1 MSGVPGL
8 PDGFQLTVHVDV
20 QHLGRYFVRFD
31 KFATL
36 TLRFNGSTL
45 VSNTAAPGGQMG
57 TFTYSDGTSTS
68 TPPLDSAKSVRL
80 EDIMLTFSD
89 PSSGLHTTT
98 TSRILVRALAHN
110 IYQASSTSNYD
121 RYGIPTVEGLALD
134 DAAEEQL
141 YVDTV
146 SSRYLA
152 AHFDQAAGTTVH
164 HPSRKRLGSGDTPAV
179 SQASDHA
186 AYDEEED
193 LSTTDELQFVNGR
206 FRTKQDSD
214 AYLNYASAFL
224 EPTPSVTMPN
234 YESVSGTG
242 YRYATFEFD
251 LSSAS
256 SSTINHI
263 DVKLY
268 DYTLASPQ
276 NSTGTIPDFKLF
288 VKLIDG
294 GSYTPQ
300 STGSSYTSI
309 WLDGNAV
316 LATAVGRTQAN
327 YSNAS
332 LEPLAVLEP
341 SSTGNTNTSDT
352 KRLILATGTSTSSLK
367 ILVRV
372 GLDMSLNHSLGRVEL
387 QTA

>member
-1 MSGVPGL
+1 MVTQLVFKSLSGNTFSYVSGVPGL
-8 PDGFQLTVHVDV
+8 ADGFQLTVHVDV

-36 TLRFNGSTL
+36 TLQFDGSTL
-45 VSNTAAPGGQMG
+45 VSNTATESGHTG

-68 TPPLDSAKSVRL
+68 APPLDSAKSVRF
-80 EDIMLTFSD
+80 EDITLTFAD

-98 TSRILVRALAHN
+98 TEGSRILVRALAHN
-110 IYQASSTSNYD
+110 IFQADSSTYD
-121 RYGIPTVEGLALD
+121 SYGIPTADGDTLD
-134 DAAEEQL
+134 DTSEEQL

-152 AHFDQAAGTTVH
+152 AHFDQAAGATVH
-164 HPSRKRLGSGDTPAV
+164 HPSRKRLDQGGVRPTV
-179 SQASDHA
+179 SQASHHA

-206 FRTKQDSD
+206 FRTKQDGN
-214 AYLNYASAFL
+214 AYLNYAAAFL
-224 EPTPSVTMPN
+224 DPPPTATMPD
-234 YESVSGTG
+234 YSGVSGTG
-242 YRYATFEFD
+242 DRYATFEFD

-256 SSTINHI
+256 ASNINYI

-268 DYTLASPQ
+268 DFTLASPQ

-294 GSYTPQ
+294 ANYTPQ
-300 STGSSYTSI
+300 STGSYTSI
-309 WLDGNAV
+309 WLDGNSV

-327 YSNAS
+327 YSNS
-332 LEPLAVLEP
+332 SMEPLAVLEL
-341 SSTGNTNTSDT
+341 S
-352 KRLILATGTSTSSLK
+352 LIH
-367 ILVRV
+367 I
-372 GLDMSLNHSLGRVEL
+372 
-387 QTA
+387 

>member
-1 MSGVPGL
+1 M
-8 PDGFQLTVHVDV
+8 
-20 QHLGRYFVRFD
+20 
-31 KFATL
+31 
-36 TLRFNGSTL
+36 
-45 VSNTAAPGGQMG
+45 
-57 TFTYSDGTSTS
+57 
-68 TPPLDSAKSVRL
+68 RL
-80 EDIMLTFSD
+80 KDITLTFSD
-89 PSSGLHTTT
+89 PSIGLHTTT
-98 TSRILVRALAHN
+98 TNRIVVRALAHN
-110 IYQASSTSNYD
+110 IFQADSTSPID
-121 RYGIPTVEGLALD
+121 HYGIPTAEGNPLD
-134 DAAEEQL
+134 DATEEQL

-152 AHFDQAAGTTVH
+152 EHFDQANDTTTVH
-164 HPSRKRLGSGDTPAV
+164 HPVRKRLDQAGDDTPTV
-179 SQASDHA
+179 SQASHHA
-186 AYDEEED
+186 AYDETED
-193 LSTTDELQFVNGR
+193 LSSTNELQFVNGR
-206 FRTKQDSD
+206 FRTKHANNN

-224 EPTPSVTMPN
+224 EPTPLVTMPN
-234 YESVSGTG
+234 YSGVSGTG

-256 SSTINHI
+256 SSNINYI

-268 DYTLASPQ
+268 DFTLASPQ

-294 GSYTPQ
+294 TNYTPQ
-300 STGSSYTSI
+300 PTGSYTSI

-341 SSTGNTNTSDT
+341 SSSGNTNTSDT

-367 ILVRV
+367 VLVRV
-372 GLDMSLNHSLGRVEL
+372 GLDMSLYHFLGRVEL